1 MIRAIHRALKDP
13 GHLWKGVSPVS
24 CTIPRNQLTRLS
36 GGDGHMGDNPGALD
50 KNKKKQQTRYRPQ
63 SYKLTIVHLLLYVG
77 DDLNRRSAAMF
88 ITRDYRSRQPGCVTE
103 MLRKL
108 ELPPLQDR
116 RRAQRLTLLYK
127 VVEGHVPTI
136 SIERYIKPLRPKLV
150 DIKDIKT
157 KYHALVI
164 VMTR

>member
-1 MIRAIHRALKDP
+1 
-13 GHLWKGVSPVS
+13 
-24 CTIPRNQLTRLS
+24 
-36 GGDGHMGDNPGALD
+36 
-50 KNKKKQQTRYRPQ
+50 
-63 SYKLTIVHLLLYVG
+63 
-77 DDLNRRSAAMF
+77 MF

-136 SIERYIKPLRPKLV
+136 ERYLKPLRPKRTSRAKQYEDYIDHNIVCNLV
-150 DIKDIKT
+150 NNNSKCFKLSQQKLSSLKIHSLSKLK
-157 KYHALVI
+157 
-164 VMTR
+164 

>member
-1 MIRAIHRALKDP
+1 MPQTCLSSTSPLKTRICQCCLGP
-13 GHLWKGVSPVS
+13 IPPNRHCRLEGV
-24 CTIPRNQLTRLS
+24 Q
-36 GGDGHMGDNPGALD
+36 
-50 KNKKKQQTRYRPQ
+50 
-63 SYKLTIVHLLLYVG
+63 
-77 DDLNRRSAAMF
+77 RSAAMF

-136 SIERYIKPLRPKLV
+136 SIERYLKPLRPKRTTRAKQYEDYIPHNIVCNLV
-150 DIKDIKT
+150 NNNSKCFETIPAKT
-157 KYHALVI
+157 VLFKKNHSLSKL
-164 VMTR
+164 R